1 MSNGVNAP
9 AGFLPTGHING
20 STFNGQTAT
29 FYILNGYANNIF
41 TNAPVQLTRLNAG
54 TPTEGLYV
62 TPHPGNNTPVLGVVS
77 GIYYLTPQGLNSP
90 GQLYW
95 PAGTV
100 IPTGTVAVAQVI
112 VDPTVTYDVQS
123 GNPAPAATPVAQSV
137 NYTSIGQNYGFQFP
151 AAGPNGNLQ
160 TGQSNASLNI
170 PGINVGG
177 DASFPF
183 KVIGLSP
190 NAGNKFGVPYN
201 NATVVINS
209 SYFSPGTPS
218 QA

>member
-29 FYILNGYANNIF
+29 FYIQNGFAANIF
-41 TNAPVQLTRLNAG
+41 TNAPVNLTRLNVG

-62 TPHPGNNTPVLGVVS
+62 TPHPGTAGPVLGVVA

-100 IPTGTVAVAQVI
+100 IPAGTVAVAQVI
-112 VDPTVTYDVQS
+112 VDPTVTYNVQS
-123 GNPAPAATPVAQSV
+123 GNSAGVATPANSV
-137 NYTSIGQNYGFQFP
+137 NYTSIGQNYLFNFGNATQ
-151 AAGPNGNLQ
+151 GNLQ
-160 TGQSNASLNI
+160 TGQSNAYLDI
-170 PGINVGG
+170 PNATAGG
-177 DASFPF
+177 DATYPF
-183 KVIGLSP
+183 KVIGLGP
-190 NAGNKFGVPYN
+190 DAGNQFGVPYN

-209 SYFSPGTPS
+209 SYFSPGTVS